1 MGKKEKVSLEAM
13 VVEQES
19 KKTAAEQDATT
30 SQRDN
35 VTTSKRLQHTSLYLS
50 PEVRRA
56 IKEIA
61 FTYDKKP
68 HDLFIEGIN
77 LMLAKYGKAGSQEL
91 SQK

>member
-1 MGKKEKVSLEAM
+1 MAKQKVSLEAL
-13 VVEQES
+13 V
-19 KKTAAEQDATT
+19 AQDARNQAPEPDVAT

-35 VTTSKRLQHTSLYLS
+35 VTTSKRLQHTSLYLT